1 MPPAIDFGPQ
11 LSSHEDRLQRVE
23 ANSEETRVLVAE
35 IGTKI
40 DHYEQVHSRSR
51 SDLSDKIQQG
61 FDRINEDQGKLLDR
75 LEAHAA
81 DLRDHKSRIEVTEK
95 HMNEAN
101 SRVTARMDV
110 LKKLAI
116 GVLLAACGVLG
127 TKLAETLVNP

>member
-40 DHYEQVHSRSR
+40 DHYEEVHSRSR

-81 DLRDHKSRIEVTEK
+81 DLRDHKSRIETTEK
-95 HMNEAN
+95 ALTEAQN
-101 SRVTARMDV
+101 RAIARMDV
-110 LKKLAI
+110 IKKVAI
-116 GVLLAACGVLG
+116 GVLLAAAGVLG
-127 TKLAETLVNP
+127 TRLAETLVNP